1 MDPLTRPITEDHLQ
15 AVPLFPLPHAAF
27 FPHTMLPL
35 HVFEPR
41 YRAMTAWC
49 LEHDWPMAVVAIRP
63 GHESEQRGE
72 PPLTLVGG
80 VGHIVH
86 HEKLDDGRFH
96 ILLHGRARVQLHE
109 ILSDRTHPWRSAE
122 AELLPD
128 QGSVGAADMIA
139 VRACLRALAQK
150 WPKGAPLLSK
160 LLEHATEPAA
170 LANGAGAFLL
180 PDHDARQAHLEEQDV
195 GARID
200 TVLARVSEM
209 LVQLEEGGL
218 H

>member
-15 AVPLFPLPHAAF
+15 AVPLFPLPHASF

-49 LEHDWPMAVVAIRP
+49 LEHRWPMAVVAIRA

-80 VGHIVH
+80 IGHIVH
-86 HEKLDDGRFH
+86 HEELDDGRYH

-128 QGSVGAADMIA
+128 TGAVGAGDVMA
-139 VRACLRALAQK
+139 VRACLRALAQR
-150 WPKGAPLLSK
+150 WPKGAELLSK
-160 LLEHATEPAA
+160 LLEHATDPAA

-180 PDHDARQAHLEEQDV
+180 PDHEARLAHLEERDV
-195 GARID
+195 GVRLE
-200 TVLARVSEM
+200 TVLQRVTTM
-209 LVQLEEGGL
+209 LAMLEEGEL